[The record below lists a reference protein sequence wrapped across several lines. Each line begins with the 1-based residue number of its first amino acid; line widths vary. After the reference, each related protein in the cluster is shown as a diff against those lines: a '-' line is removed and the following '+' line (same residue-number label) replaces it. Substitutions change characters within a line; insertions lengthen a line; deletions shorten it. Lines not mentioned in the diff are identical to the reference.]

1 VRHIF
6 EDRSKNL
13 RATTNMD
20 VLLNDADD
28 LIEVITILF
37 FTPGG
42 KFYLKNEVLHD
53 VEEEEQ
59 PVVWGG
65 SRPGKAPNLERH
77 RVMYAHLWFNDFWG
91 ASPVYN
97 AMYFRRFF
105 KFPIGLFNNI
115 VERIVLHDSYFIQR
129 TDACGRIGLSTFQM
143 VCSTFRLLTSGVS
156 SMEFDDKY
164 RMAAST
170 GMECFK
176 RFCEAVIA
184 IYSEDAL
191 RHPTLDDINQ
201 LLDKGQAAGFPGC
214 LGLIDCMHWEWKNCP
229 LSWKGMFQGKGG
241 VRTMIL
247 EAIADHSTRF
257 LHFNFGSPG
266 SLNDINLLDRS
277 PHFSMRSVVK
287 PQWLTSL

>member
-1 VRHIF
+1 LGAIDIFSVRRGIFWNILEQMAILGVRSVPKNTNSATTLESSPAQFVHTCTILRGTALYSVRHIF

-28 LIEVITILF
+28 LIELITILF

-42 KFYLKNEVLHD
+42 KFYLTNEVLHD
-53 VEEEEQ
+53 LEEEEQ
-59 PVVWGG
+59 PVVWG
-65 SRPGKAPNLERH
+65 SSWPGKAPNLERH
-77 RVMYAHLWFNDFWG
+77 RVMYAHLLFNDFWG
-91 ASPVYN
+91 ATPVYN

-129 TDACGRIGLSTFQM
+129 TDACGRIGLSTFQK
-143 VCSTFRLLTSGVS
+143 VCSAFRLLTSGVS
-156 SMEFDDKY
+156 SIELDDKY

-176 RFCEAVIA
+176 RVCEAVIA

-191 RHPTLDDINQ
+191 RHPTVDDIN
-201 LLDKGQAAGFPGC
+201 
-214 LGLIDCMHWEWKNCP
+214 
-229 LSWKGMFQGKGG
+229 
-241 VRTMIL
+241 
-247 EAIADHSTRF
+247 
-257 LHFNFGSPG
+257 
-266 SLNDINLLDRS
+266 
-277 PHFSMRSVVK
+277 
-287 PQWLTSL
+287 